1 MIVRLAVALM
11 AADGRITQSELSTA
25 EHLDRLGLGALSTLA
40 KEEIDRAARQPI
52 DLGDT
57 CTGLAELS
65 PEGGRIILS
74 ILAEI
79 AAADGVVTSTEREML
94 REIAG
99 LLTLP
104 AGSADD
110 ALASLEL
117 GPLEASRPSR
127 HHRPRDQVRV
137 ARRTEAR
144 PGDGR
149 VRIRARRRRARGA

>member
-25 EHLDRLGLGALSTLA
+25 EHLDRLGVGPLSTLA

-79 AAADGVVTSTEREML
+79 AAADGVVISTEREML

-110 ALASLEL
+110 ALASLDL
-117 GPLEASRPSR
+117 
-127 HHRPRDQVRV
+127 
-137 ARRTEAR
+137 RTEFASLAVQKLAQATAAFEFVLAAVE
-144 PGDGR
+144 PEAHEW
-149 VRIRARRRRARGA
+149 RAV